1 MADQHVLR
9 LHWIDPDR
17 ESFALLHVE
26 ANGPHPL
33 DLKLVGT
40 DGESVF
46 VGSGKPPNSHQSQF
60 YSLYFLSGIEFWPE
74 TSGHYEFLPYHH

>member
-9 LHWIDPDR
+9 LRWIDPGR

-33 DLKLVGT
+33 DFNLVGT

-46 VGSGKPPNSHQSQF
+46 VGEGKTTTLCVCLHDC
-60 YSLYFLSGIEFWPE
+60 
-74 TSGHYEFLPYHH
+74 